1 MKTKMLLLG
10 ACVALLS
17 SCASYRQTA
26 PIIGYDNNRIN
37 VNVSA
42 DLDVQNAKKIS
53 ATIETKNFLGIPL
66 VKNGNKAF
74 VSSTRYRS
82 LSKRESQA
90 LYKAKKDAKVDIIL
104 DPEFTTEKHSWFF
117 GAYKTSTTTVTGW
130 GVNVKSITQ

>member
-42 DLDVQNAKKIS
+42 DLDVQNAKR
-53 ATIETKNFLGIPL
+53 FLPQLKQRIFR
-66 VKNGNKAF
+66 N
-74 VSSTRYRS
+74 
-82 LSKRESQA
+82 
-90 LYKAKKDAKVDIIL
+90 
-104 DPEFTTEKHSWFF
+104 
-117 GAYKTSTTTVTGW
+117 
-130 GVNVKSITQ
+130 SIG